1 LPLPL
6 ELLGEDNPILHYGE
20 VVLFEDEMADK
31 GFSRVNVR
39 FRVMHDCF
47 FVLLRSYTRVDHVL
61 VRILDTRIFCRLP
74 PAASGEQLEP
84 MEIIRDFQH
93 RESTYSQLKA
103 KGFTFGS
110 QWSLS
115 PAQSDEIYGY
125 LHLKGETRDRLIV
138 SS

>member
-1 LPLPL
+1 
-6 ELLGEDNPILHYGE
+6 LLGEDNPILHYGE

-74 PAASGEQLEP
+74 TTASGEQHQP
-84 MEIIRDFQH
+84 IEIIRDFQH

-103 KGFTFGS
+103 EKGFPFSS
-110 QWSLS
+110 QWTLS
-115 PAQSDEIYGY
+115 PTQSDEIYGD
-125 LHLKGETRDRLIV
+125 LHLKGEARDRLLV
-138 SS
+138 SC

>member
-1 LPLPL
+1 M
-6 ELLGEDNPILHYGE
+6 
-20 VVLFEDEMADK
+20 LFEDEMADK

-61 VRILDTRIFCRLP
+61 VRIFDTRICCRLP
-74 PAASGEQLEP
+74 SPDSGGQP

-103 KGFTFGS
+103 KGFAFGS

-115 PAQSDEIYGY
+115 PTQSDEIYGY
-125 LHLKGETRDRLIV
+125 LNLIGETRDRLIV
-138 SS
+138 S

>member
-1 LPLPL
+1 M
-6 ELLGEDNPILHYGE
+6 LGEDNPILNYGE

-39 FRVMHDCF
+39 FRVMIDCF

-61 VRILDTRIFCRLP
+61 VRILDTRIFCLLNSP
-74 PAASGEQLEP
+74 DSGVQQP

-115 PAQSDEIYGY
+115 PTQSDEIYGY
-125 LHLKGETRDRLIV
+125 LHLISETRDRLIV
-138 SS
+138 S

>member
-1 LPLPL
+1 
-6 ELLGEDNPILHYGE
+6 LLGEDNPILHYGE

-61 VRILDTRIFCRLP
+61 VRILDTRIFGRLP
-74 PAASGEQLEP
+74 PAASREQLEP

-110 QWSLS
+110 QYSLS

>member
-1 LPLPL
+1 M
-6 ELLGEDNPILHYGE
+6 
-20 VVLFEDEMADK
+20 LFEDEMADK

-61 VRILDTRIFCRLP
+61 VRILDTRIFGRLP
-74 PAASGEQLEP
+74 PAASGEQQEP

-125 LHLKGETRDRLIV
+125 LNLKGETRDRLIV